1 MKNFTS
7 NMNNIYENTNDA
19 ARSYFSIQH
28 QPGSITNEEAK
39 NLNGMVAKTR
49 ALFECN
55 QKTDSTGFG
64 KSKSFY
70 KTNQPM
76 DVSNRTTAI
85 KQSVSANNVSQF
97 SQNKFNNVVRNL
109 GTIYTDKENESC
121 VPRVPFLN
129 QIKSSTKLANRFS
142 TRTNLAEFN
151 VNHSD
156 SGGGDEIECGSSEQ
170 FSIHSSHSSIGHR
183 QPQEVSNGL
192 WSSSEET
199 SRELNLPI
207 SVKQAKLCFESLANL
222 NNKNT
227 VNAGSRQ
234 QPQTKSS
241 RQTISNMFQTST
253 QFKHLQQVNI
263 FIIKTSKLSQ
273 ISLR

>member
-1 MKNFTS
+1 
-7 NMNNIYENTNDA
+7 MNNIYENTNDA

-55 QKTDSTGFG
+55 QKTDSTSFG

-70 KTNQPM
+70 KNHLPM
-76 DVSNRTTAI
+76 DLSTQFMSNRTTAI

-97 SQNKFNNVVRNL
+97 AQNKFINTNVVRNL

-121 VPRVPFLN
+121 QRVPFLN
-129 QIKSSTKLANRFS
+129 QIKSSSKLANRFS

-151 VNHSD
+151 ANHSD
-156 SGGGDEIECGSSEQ
+156 SGGGDEVECGSSEQ
-170 FSIHSSHSSIGHR
+170 FSMHSSHSSIGQR
-183 QPQEVSNGL
+183 QPQETRNSL

-207 SVKQAKLCFESLANL
+207 SVKQAKLCFESLASL

-227 VNAGSRQ
+227 INAGSRQ
-234 QPQTKSS
+234 QQQPQTKPS
-241 RQTISNMFQTST
+241 RQTISNMFQAST
-253 QFKHLQQVNI
+253 QLKHFQQVNFI
-263 FIIKTSKLSQ
+263 F
-273 ISLR
+273 